1 MVTCTHPVITC
12 LNKYPAYNGVSGR
25 ERGARKGTNATLLV
39 LSNPTMLRPARRK
52 EIGLIDQE

>member
-25 ERGARKGTNATLLV
+25 ERSAKGTNATLLV
-39 LSNPTMLRPARRK
+39 LSNSTMLRPARRK